1 MKSLFLKFF
10 VSFWLVIG
18 LIIGAAAVGGF
29 LYAEQLQAVIED
41 FEAGDS
47 SLEANAALQE
57 GGRDGLIRWREGTP
71 PDDGVI
77 IFFLDESGQDIS
89 FTRIPFAVERMFER
103 HRARYERIQRIDDDD
118 DDDRQRRR
126 SRLLP
131 QLTAPDGEVLTMLVA
146 PVRAPEAFWASQD
159 IRVLL
164 FVFALAIS
172 GLVSYALAAAV
183 SRPVG
188 KLRDATVSLADGDL
202 DVRVG
207 NAMGNRRDEL
217 GLLGRDFDAMA
228 EKLQRAA
235 EQQTELSRN
244 ISHELRS
251 PLARIRVAVELARR
265 SAGDLP
271 EFERLDLE
279 SERLD
284 ALIGQILS
292 YSKLES
298 DAEQDKAA
306 IDIADVVNEV
316 RENVNYEY
324 GAERV
329 VVAQPAETDVVVRGY
344 RGALVSALENVVRNA
359 VRHSPDSESVS
370 IALST
375 SRKSITVD
383 VSDKGPG
390 VADEDLGKLF
400 DPFFRTRRSAEQDGN
415 GGTGLGLAIAE
426 RAVQL
431 HDGRIEARNGEEGG
445 LVVSISLPA
454 S

>member
-47 SLEANAALQE
+47 MLEANAALQA
-57 GGRDGLIRWREGTP
+57 GGKDALIRWREGTP

-77 IFFLDESGQDIS
+77 IFFLDDSGQDIS

-103 HRARYERIQRIDDDD
+103 HRSRYERMQR
-118 DDDRQRRR
+118 DRRDGDRTQRR

-164 FVFALAIS
+164 FIFALAIS
-172 GLVSYALAAAV
+172 GFVSYALAAAV

-202 DVRVG
+202 NVRV
-207 NAMGNRRDEL
+207 ADSMGRRRDEL
-217 GLLGRDFDAMA
+217 GLLGRDFDSMA

-235 EQQTELSRN
+235 LQQTELSRN

-292 YSKLES
+292 YNKLETDEEKEKATIDLS
-298 DAEQDKAA
+298 DVLK
-306 IDIADVVNEV
+306 EV
-316 RENVNYEY
+316 QENVNYEY

-329 VVAQPAETDVVVRGY
+329 LVSPAAKAVSPVRGY
-344 RGALVSALENVVRNA
+344 HGALMSALENIVRNA
-359 VRHSPDSESVS
+359 VRHSPDDEPVNILLSSTGNEIS
-370 IALST
+370 ID
-375 SRKSITVD
+375 IE
-383 VSDKGPG
+383 DKGTG
-390 VADEDLGKLF
+390 VAEEDLGRLF
-400 DPFFRTRRSAEQDGN
+400 DPIFRTRQSAEQDSN

-431 HDGRIEARNGEEGG
+431 HNGRIEARNSENGG
-445 LVVSISLPA
+445 LIVSIRLPVR
-454 S
+454 

>member
-18 LIIGAAAVGGF
+18 LITAAAAVGGF

-77 IFFLDESGQDIS
+77 IFFLDENGQDIS
-89 FTRIPFAVERMFER
+89 FNRIPFAVERMFNR
-103 HRARYERIQRIDDDD
+103 HRDRYERMQR
-118 DDDRQRRR
+118 DRRDSDGDPRQ

-146 PVRAPEAFWASQD
+146 PVRAPEAFWSSQD

-164 FVFALAIS
+164 FVFALVIS
-172 GLVSYALAAAV
+172 GVVSWALARAV

-188 KLRDATVSLADGDL
+188 KLREATVSLADGNL
-202 DVRVG
+202 DVRV
-207 NAMGNRRDEL
+207 ADSMGRRRDEL
-217 GLLGRDFDAMA
+217 GLLGRDFDSMA

-235 EQQTELSRN
+235 TQQTELSRN

-271 EFERLDLE
+271 EFERLELE

-292 YSKLES
+292 YNKLET
-298 DAEQDKAA
+298 DAEKEKTT
-306 IDIADVVNEV
+306 IDLSDVINEV

-329 VVAQPAETDVVVRGY
+329 VVDQPADSPVTVRGY
-344 RGALVSALENVVRNA
+344 RGALLSALENVVRNA
-359 VRHSPDSESVS
+359 VRHSPGDASVS
-370 IALST
+370 IALESAGVKT
-375 SRKSITVD
+375 TIS
-383 VSDKGPG
+383 VSDCGPG
-390 VADEDLGKLF
+390 VPEQDLARLF
-400 DPFFRTRRSAEQDGN
+400 DPFFRTRSSAEQDGN

-431 HDGRIEARNGEEGG
+431 HDGRIEARNGRDGG
-445 LVVSISLPA
+445 LVVAIGLPA
-454 S
+454 G

>member
-10 VSFWLVIG
+10 VSFWIVIG
-18 LIIGAAAVGGF
+18 LITAAAAVGGF

-57 GGRDGLIRWREGTP
+57 GGREGLIRWREGTP

-89 FTRIPFAVERMFER
+89 FNRIPFAVERMFNR
-103 HRARYERIQRIDDDD
+103 HRDRYERMQRSRRDSN
-118 DDDRQRRR
+118 DDRRQ

-146 PVRAPEAFWASQD
+146 PVRAPEAFWSSQD

-188 KLRDATVSLADGDL
+188 KLREATVSLADGNL
-202 DVRVG
+202 DVRV
-207 NAMGNRRDEL
+207 ADSMGRRRDEL

-228 EKLQRAA
+228 EKLQRVAM
-235 EQQTELSRN
+235 QQTELSRN

-284 ALIGQILS
+284 ALVGQILS
-292 YSKLES
+292 YNKLET
-298 DAEQDKAA
+298 DAEQESET
-306 IDIADVVNEV
+306 IELADVLNEV

-329 VVAQPAETDVVVRGY
+329 VLDPAPDSGIVVRGY
-344 RGALVSALENVVRNA
+344 RGALLSALENIVRNA
-359 VRHSPDSESVS
+359 VRHSPGNESVS
-370 IALST
+370 IALAST
-375 SRKSITVD
+375 DDQITIAVE
-383 VSDKGPG
+383 DKGPG
-390 VADEDLGKLF
+390 VPEEDLGRLF
-400 DPFFRTRRSAEQDGN
+400 EPFFRTRRSAEQDGN

-431 HDGRIEARNGEEGG
+431 HDGHIEARNGGDGG
-445 LVVSISLPA
+445 LIVRIRLPA
-454 S
+454 G